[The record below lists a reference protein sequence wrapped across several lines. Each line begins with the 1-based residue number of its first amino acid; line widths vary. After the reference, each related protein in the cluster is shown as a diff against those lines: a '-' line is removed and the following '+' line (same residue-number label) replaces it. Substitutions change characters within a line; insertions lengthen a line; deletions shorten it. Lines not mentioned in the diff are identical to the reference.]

1 MRGATAL
8 NGSCHHRSKIDTS
21 WGILP
26 SACDTLAEALLLAGL
41 DHDCIAEGNG
51 SRPCGL
57 ASTSELPVPKWLP
70 LGHASPI
77 RSFGAFPGCL
87 TVECLVSV
95 GMAPQMA
102 RDDRIGGGG
111 WWVVRAAVCFWVISS
126 DSHGWCVKA
135 NRRIRQAWKA

>member
-1 MRGATAL
+1 MRGASAL
-8 NGSCHHRSKIDTS
+8 NGSYHHRSKIDTA

-26 SACDTLAEALLLAGL
+26 YACDTLAEAPLLAGP

-57 ASTSELPVPKWLP
+57 ASTSELPVSKWLP

-77 RSFGAFPGCL
+77 RSVGAFPGCL

-95 GMAPQMA
+95 GIAPQMA
-102 RDDRIGGGG
+102 RDDRIRGGG
-111 WWVVRAAVCFWVISS
+111 WYEHQSAC
-126 DSHGWCVKA
+126 G
-135 NRRIRQAWKA
+135 